1 MGALAICCLLVPTYF
16 FALFEN
22 LAGESEKPCHSSDE
36 SWECAMEEESESLE
50 AVFDTE
56 VETRKRNRV
65 RNRSRDK
72 AEVGHVRWC

>member
-1 MGALAICCLLVPTYF
+1 
-16 FALFEN
+16 
-22 LAGESEKPCHSSDE
+22 
-36 SWECAMEEESESLE
+36 MEEESESLE